1 MFAFFGFDTRAV
13 IIPTILGAIFVG
25 GIVVILLV
33 IQRSSRSSN
42 LEKEN
47 RRLRAELDRD
57 RNDRD

>member
-1 MFAFFGFDTRAV
+1 MFAFIGLGTQELLLLA
-13 IIPTILGAIFVG
+13 ILGAMFVG